1 MVYFVLGAS
10 RSLDFKEENG
20 TSVSLC
26 CDDGDMIAVEG
37 ESACVMPF
45 DVGCL
50 PVDEPNAR
58 TGVLAVTYVLRFQ
71 WSHDHVCG
79 DGGHSISF
87 DNLAP
92 FPERIPAWVHYGVLG
107 LDVEAKTSGVDGAGL
122 GLFLLKDYPA
132 GGPVTEYDGSLR
144 SHSKIIGKRDDNI
157 LDAQTSHW
165 RSLPGCDFVIE
176 GISEHKGLFNGRGG
190 ASLANH
196 KPGSEANC
204 KFEIVWTE
212 REKVPRFCEDDGC
225 FHLVPRIILT
235 LLRPANKGVELFVD
249 YGDDTAKRFMEA
261 HRGRSSMCTLGS
273 KVGESKL
280 EVLQF
285 YDNSQAVRTVPEQID
300 SLPIIHLG
308 QSNSSVSDLSQAQ
321 SVSIFFD
328 FYFTH
333 HHRFV

>member
-1 MVYFVLGAS
+1 MFV
-10 RSLDFKEENG
+10 
-20 TSVSLC
+20 
-26 CDDGDMIAVEG
+26 
-37 ESACVMPF
+37 VM
-45 DVGCL
+45 
-50 PVDEPNAR
+50 
-58 TGVLAVTYVLRFQ
+58 
-71 WSHDHVCG
+71 
-79 DGGHSISF
+79 GGHQISF

-122 GLFLLKDYPA
+122 GLFLLKDYPN

-144 SHSKIIGKRDDNI
+144 SLAKIIGKRDEAF
-157 LDAQTSHW
+157 LDMRTSHC

-204 KFEIVWTE
+204 KFDIVWTE
-212 REKVPRFCEDDGC
+212 REKVPRYCEDDGC

-235 LLRPANKGVELFVD
+235 LLRPASKGVELFVD
-249 YGDDTAKRFMEA
+249 YGEQTAKKFMEA
-261 HRGRSSMCTLGS
+261 HCESSRRSILGS

-285 YDNSQAVRTVPEQID
+285 YDNSQAVPTVPGIMDQ
-300 SLPIIHLG
+300 LPSIQLG
-308 QSNSSVSDLSQAQ
+308 QSSSSATDKSNQNLVS
-321 SVSIFFD
+321 VFRD
-328 FYFTH
+328 FYFIPYH
-333 HHRFV
+333 HYYL

>member
-10 RSLDFKEENG
+10 RSLEFKEENG
-20 TSVSLC
+20 PSVSLC

-71 WSHDHVCG
+71 WSHDPVCG

-132 GGPVTEYDGSLR
+132 GGAVTEYDGSLR

-176 GISEHKGLFNGRGG
+176 GISEQ
-190 ASLANH
+190 
-196 KPGSEANC
+196 
-204 KFEIVWTE
+204 
-212 REKVPRFCEDDGC
+212 EKVPRFCEDDGC

-261 HRGRSSMCTLGS
+261 HRGRSSMCTLRS
-273 KVGESKL
+273 KVGECKL